1 VVWADPP
8 DAPGEPEAQEVGNDF
23 VSLTWQ
29 KPRSDGG
36 GRIVG
41 YYVEK
46 KDADSDNWARIN
58 QAPTPAT
65 IFNVPNLIEE
75 REYDFRVFAV
85 NEAGESKPATTGR
98 RILVKDPKG
107 PTARPACLL
116 PPLSL
121 SLSRSLSLFLS
132 LSGRIAVLRRC
143 GLLFTDRVA

>member
-1 VVWADPP
+1 MWTDAP

-36 GRIVG
+36 GRIAG
-41 YYVEK
+41 YFVEK
-46 KDADSDNWARIN
+46 KDANSDNWARIN
-58 QAPTPAT
+58 QVPSPAT

-107 PTARPACLL
+107 ESFSLMFTRTQASRPRLELKTRPPRPRTGPRTNL
-116 PPLSL
+116 PHINL
-121 SLSRSLSLFLS
+121 
-132 LSGRIAVLRRC
+132 AVR
-143 GLLFTDRVA
+143 